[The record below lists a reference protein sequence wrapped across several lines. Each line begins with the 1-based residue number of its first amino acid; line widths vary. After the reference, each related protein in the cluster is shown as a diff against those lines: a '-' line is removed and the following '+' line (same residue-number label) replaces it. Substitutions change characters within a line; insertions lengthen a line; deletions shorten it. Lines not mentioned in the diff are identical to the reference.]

1 MNAIAPLPQPDALY
15 VYAVLPGGGATLP
28 EAAAILVGSR
38 VGSLEMAGLAALV
51 STVPR
56 CLFEPNHPQSRA
68 ADPGWVAE
76 CAEAHHRI
84 VALAA
89 QAGPC
94 LPLGFG
100 TLFASEASLR
110 AWMASEGGALRKT
123 LEAVAD
129 RQEWALALIEDPFAH
144 EAWLEA
150 HEPGLKA
157 LAEAAHAAGP
167 GTGFLL
173 ERRLARAREEAR
185 ARHHD
190 AAAARLAERLAAEA
204 FAVRRESGQAGY
216 AWSLLA
222 DRDAGLAGRLAA
234 IGAELFDGTGL
245 ALRVT
250 GPWPPY
256 AFARAAWQEAGDA

>member
-1 MNAIAPLPQPDALY
+1 MNAITPPPSTDALY
-15 VYAVLPGGGATLP
+15 VYAVLPGGGGAVP
-28 EAAAILVGSR
+28 EAAAILAGSQ
-38 VGSLEMAGLAALV
+38 VGSLVQAGLAALV
-51 STVPR
+51 SHVPR
-56 CLFEPNHPQSRA
+56 CLFEAGHPLSRA

-100 TLFASEASLR
+100 TVFASEASLR
-110 AWMASEGGALRKT
+110 VWLSTEATALRKT

-129 RQEWALALIEDPFAH
+129 RQEWGMSLIEDPAAH
-144 EAWLEA
+144 DAWLEA
-150 HEPGLKA
+150 HEPNL
-157 LAEAAHAAGP
+157 LSLVEAARTAPP

-173 ERRLARAREEAR
+173 ERRLARAREVAR
-185 ARHHD
+185 LQHKQV
-190 AAAARLAERLAAEA
+190 AAMRLAERLATEGLEI
-204 FAVRRESGQAGY
+204 RRESGEPGF
-216 AWSLLA
+216 AWSLLGE
-222 DRDAGLAGRLAA
+222 RDAGMTARLEAVGEA
-234 IGAELFDGTGL
+234 VFEESGL
-245 ALRVT
+245 ALRIT

>member
-1 MNAIAPLPQPDALY
+1 MNALVPLPQPDSIY
-15 VYAVLPGGGATLP
+15 VYAVLPGGGGAVP
-28 EAAAILVGSR
+28 EAAAILAGSR
-38 VGSLEMAGLAALV
+38 VGSLEASGLAVLV

-100 TLFASEASLR
+100 TLFTSEASLR
-110 AWMASEGGALRKT
+110 AWMASEAAALRKT

-129 RQEWALALIEDPFAH
+129 RHEWALALIEDPFAH

-150 HEPGLKA
+150 HEPSLRS
-157 LAEAAHAAGP
+157 LAEAVRAASP

-173 ERRLARAREEAR
+173 ERRLARAREAAR
-185 ARHHD
+185 AQHQE
-190 AAAARLAERLAAEA
+190 AAAARLADRLAAEA
-204 FAVRRESGQAGY
+204 FAVRRETGQPGH

-256 AFARAAWQEAGDA
+256 AFARAAWQESGDA